1 MALPFFIMKYEKE
14 LHNIASNSDKKEVF
28 LNESREL
35 MIRLK
40 NSDIIID
47 SEPLYNDL
55 VSLMKYVA
63 DYELENYA
71 DLQKEVGDIMG
82 GKVLEL
88 PSDKLKEQRAEGKL
102 EEQIEVY
109 KKCIARGM
117 TKEEALD
124 ISGLPEDKIPKE

>member
-14 LHNIASNSDKKEVF
+14 LQSIASNSDKKEVF
-28 LNESREL
+28 LNEFREL

-47 SEPLYNDL
+47 SEPVYNDL

-71 DLQKEVGDIMG
+71 DLQKEVDDIMG

-88 PSDKLKEQRAEGKL
+88 PSDKLREQFAEGELKKAL
-102 EEQIEVY
+102 DVY
-109 KKCIARGM
+109 KKCISRGM
-117 TKEEALD
+117 SKEEALD
-124 ISGLPEDKIPKE
+124 ISGLPKDKIPKE